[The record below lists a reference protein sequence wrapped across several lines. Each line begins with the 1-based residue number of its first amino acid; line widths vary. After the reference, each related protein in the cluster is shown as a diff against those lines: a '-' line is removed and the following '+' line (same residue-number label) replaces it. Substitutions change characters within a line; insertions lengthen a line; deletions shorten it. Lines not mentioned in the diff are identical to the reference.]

1 MDKMRMESV
10 DLTAQNIE
18 KIGLLF
24 PNCITETK
32 DEEGN
37 LKKAINFEMLK
48 QMLSED
54 IVNENEAY
62 EFTWVGK
69 RSSIIEAN
77 KPIRK
82 TLRPCVE
89 ESVDWDTTENMYIEG
104 DNLEVL
110 KLLQESYLEKV
121 KVIYIDPPYNTGSG
135 LIYRNNFYQDEEEYL
150 EDLGAFDDERNRL
163 FVNTRSN
170 GRFHSDWCSMIY
182 PRLLLSRNLLAD
194 DGIIVLTI
202 DDSEI
207 ENVTSIMNE
216 VFGEENHLATVVIK
230 NNPSGRSTVKG
241 FSINHEYA
249 LFYSKSDAAVLG
261 RMKHTD
267 EQKSRYK
274 ERDAKGFFEWEN
286 FRKNGTDSD
295 RGARPKQF
303 FPLVLNTNDNCL
315 RVPYVV
321 WNDKDKA
328 YDILENVSSD
338 ELIVWPKTPDGIE
351 KVWKY
356 GLERTKTIIDELIV
370 KKVKGSY
377 EIYRKKYIN
386 DEGSLPRTWWDKADY
401 SARDN
406 GTRTLTNIFG
416 PTKIFDFPKAPEAVK
431 DALIAANLQP
441 GDLVLDFF
449 SGSATTADAVFQL
462 NSEDNGNR
470 KFIMVQLPEPTEEGS
485 ETYKLGYINICEIGK
500 ERIRRVAAKM
510 KKDNPLLAQGMDLGF
525 RVLKL
530 DESNMTDV
538 YYSPAEYNQDLLS
551 MLESNVKSDR
561 NDLDLLFGCLLEW
574 GLPLS
579 LPYSSEQIAGCTVHN
594 YNDGDLIACFDKDVP
609 DSVIKEIAQRQPLR
623 AVFRDSSFVDSPSKI
638 NVGEVFKLLAPD
650 TRVKVI

>member
-1 MDKMRMESV
+1 MEKMKMESV
-10 DLTAQNIE
+10 DLTTNNIE
-18 KIGLLF
+18 KIENLF
-24 PNCITETK
+24 PNCITEST
-32 DEEGN
+32 DENGK
-37 LKKAINFEMLK
+37 LKKAINFEVLK
-48 QMLSED
+48 QMLSDD
-54 IVNENEAY
+54 IVNDNEAY

-69 RSSIIEAN
+69 RNSIIEAK

-82 TLRPCVE
+82 TLRPCVK
-89 ESVDWDTTENMYIEG
+89 ESIDWDTTGNMYIEG

-110 KLLQESYLEKV
+110 KLLQESYLGKV

-135 LIYRNNFYQDEEEYL
+135 LIYRNNFYQDEDEYL

-163 FVNTRSN
+163 FVNARSN

-182 PRLLLSRNLLAD
+182 PRLLLSRNILAD

-274 ERDAKGFFEWEN
+274 ERDSKGFFEWEN

-295 RGARPKQF
+295 RSARPKQF
-303 FPLVLNTNDNCL
+303 FPLVLNTKNNDM
-315 RVPYVV
+315 RVPDVV
-321 WNDKDKA
+321 WNDKNKA
-328 YDILENVSSD
+328 YDILESLKDD
-338 ELIVWPKTPDGIE
+338 ELIIWPKTPDGIE

-356 GLERTKTIIDELIV
+356 GLERTKTIIDELLV
-370 KKVKGSY
+370 KKVNGSF

-431 DALIAANLQP
+431 DALIAANLQA

-449 SGSATTADAVFQL
+449 SGF
-462 NSEDNGNR
+462 GNYCR
-470 KFIMVQLPEPTEEGS
+470 CSFSIK
-485 ETYKLGYINICEIGK
+485 
-500 ERIRRVAAKM
+500 RR
-510 KKDNPLLAQGMDLGF
+510 
-525 RVLKL
+525 R
-530 DESNMTDV
+530 
-538 YYSPAEYNQDLLS
+538 
-551 MLESNVKSDR
+551 
-561 NDLDLLFGCLLEW
+561 
-574 GLPLS
+574 
-579 LPYSSEQIAGCTVHN
+579 
-594 YNDGDLIACFDKDVP
+594 
-609 DSVIKEIAQRQPLR
+609 
-623 AVFRDSSFVDSPSKI
+623 
-638 NVGEVFKLLAPD
+638 
-650 TRVKVI
+650 

>member
-104 DNLEVL
+104 DNLEIL
-110 KLLQESYLEKV
+110 KLLQESYLGKV

-135 LIYRNNFYQDEEEYL
+135 LIYRNNFYQDEQEYL

-274 ERDAKGFFEWEN
+274 EKDAKGFFEWEN

-303 FPLVLNTNDNCL
+303 FPLVLNNNDNCL
-315 RVPYVV
+315 RVPNVV

-356 GLERTKTIIDELIV
+356 GLERTKTIIDELLV

-449 SGSATTADAVFQL
+449 SGSATTADAVLQL

-579 LPYSSEQIAGCTVHN
+579 LPYSSEQIDGCTVHN
-594 YNDGDLIACFDKDVP
+594 YNDGDLIACFDKNVP
-609 DSVIKEIAQRQPLR
+609 DSVIKEIAKRQPLR
-623 AVFRDSSFVDSPSKI
+623 AVFRDNSFADSPSKI

>member
-356 GLERTKTIIDELIV
+356 GLERTKTII
-370 KKVKGSY
+370 G
-377 EIYRKKYIN
+377 
-386 DEGSLPRTWWDKADY
+386 
-401 SARDN
+401 
-406 GTRTLTNIFG
+406 
-416 PTKIFDFPKAPEAVK
+416 
-431 DALIAANLQP
+431 
-441 GDLVLDFF
+441 
-449 SGSATTADAVFQL
+449 
-462 NSEDNGNR
+462 
-470 KFIMVQLPEPTEEGS
+470 
-485 ETYKLGYINICEIGK
+485 
-500 ERIRRVAAKM
+500 
-510 KKDNPLLAQGMDLGF
+510 
-525 RVLKL
+525 
-530 DESNMTDV
+530 
-538 YYSPAEYNQDLLS
+538 
-551 MLESNVKSDR
+551 
-561 NDLDLLFGCLLEW
+561 
-574 GLPLS
+574 
-579 LPYSSEQIAGCTVHN
+579 
-594 YNDGDLIACFDKDVP
+594 
-609 DSVIKEIAQRQPLR
+609 
-623 AVFRDSSFVDSPSKI
+623 
-638 NVGEVFKLLAPD
+638 
-650 TRVKVI
+650 